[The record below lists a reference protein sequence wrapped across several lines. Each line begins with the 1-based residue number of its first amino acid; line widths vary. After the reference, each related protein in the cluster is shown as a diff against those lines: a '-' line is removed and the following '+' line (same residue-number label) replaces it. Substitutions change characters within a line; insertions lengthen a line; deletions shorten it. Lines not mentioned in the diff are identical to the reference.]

1 MKKVDGFLFWKN
13 VDTLK
18 HEAYAELARKAHV
31 NYNTMRNQRS
41 QNILP
46 NGFDMYAISKILNV
60 SMEYLI
66 MGKPASSQRYI
77 SKAEKIMKELSQL
90 SQRNLEAI
98 TILVESLSTKPK
110 SEKTS
115 LSGT

>member
-13 VDTLK
+13 IDSLK

-66 MGKPASSQRYI
+66 TGKPASPQRYT
-77 SKAEKIMKELSQL
+77 SKAEKIMKELSLL
-90 SQRNLEAI
+90 SQRDIEAI
-98 TILVESLSTKPK
+98 STIVESLSAKPQNG
-110 SEKTS
+110 KTS